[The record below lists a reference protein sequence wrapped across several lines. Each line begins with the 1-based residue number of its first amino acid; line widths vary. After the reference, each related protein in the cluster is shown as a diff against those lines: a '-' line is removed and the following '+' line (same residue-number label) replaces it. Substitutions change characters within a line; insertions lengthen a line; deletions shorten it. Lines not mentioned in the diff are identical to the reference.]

1 MRPSNRFTETSVS
14 RPEKAKTSKLITV
27 IAGLTYCLALG
38 AWMQWPWWLNL
49 ILGIMYGEAVR
60 RNAYNVS
67 HPLSGV
73 YLFSLPFYVLH
84 WPIWIGIICGALV
97 GVSAGYRATKHHI
110 LQQKLELYKSA
121 REQRQG

>member
-38 AWMQWPWWLNL
+38 TWMQWPWWLNL

-60 RNAYNVS
+60 WNACTVS

-73 YLFSLPFYVLH
+73 YLFSLPFHLLH
-84 WPIWIGIICGALV
+84 WPIWIGVSHSKGLV
-97 GVSAGYRATKHHI
+97 
-110 LQQKLELYKSA
+110 KLS
-121 REQRQG
+121 QRDSNT